1 MVAALMASPS
11 TTFTASFMAIYG
23 VSGTSIVDI
32 TPASPPPPAPPGSQP
47 PSAAPSSALSTA
59 VVIGIAVGG
68 GGGLLLLVAIGVAVV
83 LVKRLRNKGGVNS
96 DIRVKPV
103 KADPSEAEY
112 MVQKGVTQSPSPQV

>member
-47 PSAAPSSALSTA
+47 SAAPSSTLSTA
-59 VVIGIAVGG
+59 AIIGIAAGG